1 MTYPRLDPQLVY
13 ALVRQIP
20 RGRVSTYG
28 AVARAAGNPRAA
40 RGVAA
45 LMACNPTPIV
55 VPCHR
60 VVYSDGRLG
69 GFSMAG
75 GVAKKVELLRAEGVE
90 VRDGRIVDF
99 ERRLFTE
106 FRLPANSRS

>member
-1 MTYPRLDPQLVY
+1 
-13 ALVRQIP
+13 
-20 RGRVSTYG
+20 
-28 AVARAAGNPRAA
+28 
-40 RGVAA
+40 
-45 LMACNPTPIV
+45 
-55 VPCHR
+55 
-60 VVYSDGRLG
+60 
-69 GFSMAG
+69 MAG